1 MANNTPQ
8 IRFAGFTDPWEQ
20 RKLGDICE
28 RVTRKNKNGESDL
41 PLTIASQHGL
51 IDQRDFFN
59 KIVAAKD
66 MSNYLLLKKGEFAYN
81 KSYSNGYD
89 YGSIK
94 RLNDYEQGCL
104 STLYICF
111 GIKTDDV
118 ESDYLECFFDTLK
131 WYEDV
136 AQICAEGARNHGL
149 LNVDTKGFFDE
160 VTINLPSSKEEQRK
174 ISQYLNTLDNLI
186 TLHQRKLQ
194 SLQDAK
200 KSMLQKM
207 FPKAGEQFPELRFSG
222 FTDPWEQRKLGDV
235 ADVTKL
241 AGFEFTE
248 HVVYS
253 DTGNIIALRG
263 LNVKN
268 GQLVLDDVKYIDGSN
283 LSKLSRSKLYAND
296 IMFTYVGTVG
306 EVAIINDNDRFY
318 LAPNVSRIRVQSNDS
333 PRFVSHYMRSEMFY
347 RTIILPLIATSSQPA
362 LSMENIRKFVIDF
375 PKKIDEQIKI
385 AAFFDQ
391 IDNLITLHQRK
402 HEQLNNIKKA
412 LLQIM
417 FI

>member
-1 MANNTPQ
+1 MENAKKNVPD
-8 IRFAGFTDPWEQ
+8 IRFP
-20 RKLGDICE
+20 
-28 RVTRKNKNGESDL
+28 
-41 PLTIASQHGL
+41 
-51 IDQRDFFN
+51 
-59 KIVAAKD
+59 
-66 MSNYLLLKKGEFAYN
+66 
-81 KSYSNGYD
+81 
-89 YGSIK
+89 
-94 RLNDYEQGCL
+94 
-104 STLYICF
+104 
-111 GIKTDDV
+111 
-118 ESDYLECFFDTLK
+118 
-131 WYEDV
+131 
-136 AQICAEGARNHGL
+136 
-149 LNVDTKGFFDE
+149 
-160 VTINLPSSKEEQRK
+160 
-174 ISQYLNTLDNLI
+174 
-186 TLHQRKLQ
+186 
-194 SLQDAK
+194 
-200 KSMLQKM
+200 
-207 FPKAGEQFPELRFSG
+207 G

-375 PKKIDEQIKI
+375 PEKIDEQIKI

-391 IDNLITLHQRK
+391 IDNLITLHQCKYYWDHTGIFTYIITLGPAYFTATWEQRK
-402 HEQLNNIKKA
+402 LGELYSERNEKGNDT
-412 LLQIM
+412 LQILSVSIHSGVSDGELDSESLGKNVRRSEDKTKYKHVYPGDLIFNM
-417 FI
+417 MRAWQGAIGVAKNEGMISPAYISAIPNNEVFPLFMDYS